1 MNIYR
6 YINIRYI
13 IVYVYITIFLERRF
27 FFQKREDIFF
37 SAYPPW
43 SRTVAGTCETGRG
56 EGRTGEEP
64 QGAAGFPVST
74 CNGVMKN
81 GLKYGEI
88 LGRLRD
94 SPSGDL
100 LWDGI
105 CPLLPF

>member
-1 MNIYR
+1 M
-6 YINIRYI
+6 
-13 IVYVYITIFLERRF
+13 TF
-27 FFQKREDIFF
+27 FF

-56 EGRTGEEP
+56 EGRTGEET
-64 QGAAGFPVST
+64 QGAAGLPVST

-81 GLKYGEI
+81 GWKYGEF